1 MITEIDL
8 LNTIHKNADMGQDS
22 LNNVIGM
29 STDPAFT
36 TELRKQRDEYI
47 TALAKSEE
55 MLRVRCV
62 NKGDE
67 VGAMSKMMG
76 NVMMKMKNVADPS
89 TSKLAEMV
97 FQGNNMGITTL
108 TKQLNEYTGNDAE
121 VKSFAEK
128 QLQKEEQFAE
138 SMKKYL

>member
-8 LNTIHKNADMGQDS
+8 LNTIHENADMGQDS
-22 LNNVIGM
+22 LDNILPL
-29 STDPAFT
+29 SADEAFKR
-36 TELRKQRDEYI
+36 ELKTQRAEYAA
-47 TALAKSEE
+47 ALQKSEE
-55 MLRVRCV
+55 MLRARNVHRG
-62 NKGDE
+62 KE
-67 VGAMSKMMG
+67 VGAVSKMMR
-76 NVMMKMKNVADPS
+76 NVMMKMKNMADPS

-108 TKQLNEYTGNDAE
+108 TRQLNDYTGEDKE

-138 SMKKYL
+138 RMKKYL